1 MKKEYVISIDGCDDS
16 TEVKMEL
23 DDAGFAV
30 ICEFSKKSHQESSCI
45 CMPTITIVG
54 HETEYGDSQTEGW
67 L

>member
-30 ICEFSKKSHQESSCI
+30 ICEFSKKSH
-45 CMPTITIVG
+45 
-54 HETEYGDSQTEGW
+54 
-67 L
+67 